1 MKNIRSSVALVSVCS
16 VLLVATAAGQV
27 SGDTE
32 NGKQPYYDHACYSCH
47 GYGGI
52 GRRNIANN
60 ASGILVSE
68 EVFITYLRAR
78 ADQNPQ
84 FPTQSMPNYAESSLS
99 DDDARD
105 IYAFIRTLKD
115 DPPEVDDIPALKG
128 ILEDAETG
136 L

>member
-1 MKNIRSSVALVSVCS
+1 MKVKDRYWPLTILLFVA
-16 VLLVATAAGQV
+16 AAFSQDAGNV
-27 SGDTE
+27 E
-32 NGKQPYYDHACYSCH
+32 NGRQLYYDHACYGCH

-52 GRRNIANN
+52 GRRNIVNN

-68 EVFITYLRAR
+68 QVFITYLRAR

-84 FPTQSMPNYAESSLS
+84 FPTQTMPNYDESSLS

-115 DPPEVDDIPALKG
+115 EPPPLEDIPALQG
-128 ILEDAETG
+128 ILDAAEARQ
-136 L
+136 